1 MNNLQP
7 SQNDLQLQ
15 IGEYLASMMH
25 QIDNK
30 LGVMIQAL
38 ANMENNVNQLHTR
51 LNNIEANIYNPNKRV
66 TKGNSQHQSH
76 DMDDDSELKRKVC
89 QARQEQ
95 EFKSLLDRERLKWEQ
110 EQVERD
116 YLIEQAKI
124 EWETEK
130 QMKVEKNNAELFNY
144 LN

>member
-15 IGEYLASMMH
+15 IGEYLASMIH

-38 ANMENNVNQLHTR
+38 ANMENNVTQLHTR
-51 LNNIEANIYNPNKRV
+51 LNNLEANIYNPNKRV
-66 TKGNSQHQSH
+66 TKGNNQNH

-89 QARQEQ
+89 QARQEY
-95 EFKSLLDRERLKWEQ
+95 ELKSLLDRERLKWEQ
-110 EQVERD
+110 QQVERD

-130 QMKVEKNNAELFNY
+130 QMKVEKTNAEMFNY

>member
-38 ANMENNVNQLHTR
+38 ANMENNVTQLHTR
-51 LNNIEANIYNPNKRV
+51 LNNLEANIYNPNKRV
-66 TKGNSQHQSH
+66 TKGNNQNH
-76 DMDDDSELKRKVC
+76 DIDDDSELKRKVC
-89 QARQEQ
+89 QARQEH
-95 EFKSLLDRERLKWEQ
+95 ELKSLLDRERLKWEQ
-110 EQVERD
+110 QQVERD

-130 QMKVEKNNAELFNY
+130 QMKVEKTNAEMFNY

>member
-38 ANMENNVNQLHTR
+38 ANMENNVTQLHTR
-51 LNNIEANIYNPNKRV
+51 LNNLEANIYNPNKRV
-66 TKGNSQHQSH
+66 TKGNNQNH

-95 EFKSLLDRERLKWEQ
+95 ELKSLLDRERLKWEQ

-130 QMKVEKNNAELFNY
+130 QMKVEKTNAEMFNY